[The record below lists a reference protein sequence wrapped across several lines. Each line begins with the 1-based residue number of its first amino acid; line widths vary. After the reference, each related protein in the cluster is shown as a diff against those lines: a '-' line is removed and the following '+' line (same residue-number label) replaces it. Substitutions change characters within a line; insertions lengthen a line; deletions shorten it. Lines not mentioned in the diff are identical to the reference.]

1 MSSNEIGTKVLF
13 KKQLGLNYEIDQKYV
28 GLKMKENNILSF
40 NFRVPGELKDEV
52 EAYFRRFK
60 LGEPI
65 LVDIGGTG
73 DIKCDFKGISPV
85 LKNKDEFDQ
94 YFISATLQEDKT
106 YDPIEEEKCET
117 CSGCGFHYFF
127 YFFLIKN
134 VLFLFIP
141 VDFKVYFHYCR
152 WLFFSF
158 LF

>member
-1 MSSNEIGTKVLF
+1 MSSDEIGTTVLF

-40 NFRVPGELKDEV
+40 NFRVPGELKDEI
-52 EAYFRRFK
+52 EEYFRRFK

-106 YDPIEEEKCET
+106 YDPVEEEKCDA
-117 CSGCGFHYFF
+117 CSGCGFH
-127 YFFLIKN
+127 
-134 VLFLFIP
+134 
-141 VDFKVYFHYCR
+141 
-152 WLFFSF
+152 
-158 LF
+158 